1 MNHIYKIRSRN
12 NKGKHFYML
21 LYSQPENKCLSEHN
35 LMCTAA
41 NLKNAR
47 DILGVDFDFIF
58 YDIRER
64 IYIFP

>member
-1 MNHIYKIRSRN
+1 
-12 NKGKHFYML
+12 ML